1 MMRSVL
7 RAATCSAASLGVPL
21 LLPWAAA
28 GQVGPRYVPINPA
41 AGSSAP
47 APVPASPPAPAG
59 RAAGV
64 GPDNAGPAV
73 LPAPPAPAPPAPGVT
88 AAARPSLAD
97 ILAAAP
103 AAAWS
108 AIPADRLLV
117 MTLAGGGRVTIA
129 LAPELAPVH
138 VANIVAL
145 AGARWWDGS
154 AVTRVQDNY
163 VVQWGGAAEG
173 KPLPPGVVARPPAE
187 YDRPAAGL
195 PFTPL
200 PFADSYAPAI
210 GLSGAFPIAADGTA
224 AWGAHCYG
232 MVGVGRDNAPD
243 TGDGTELYAIIGQ
256 APRHLDRNL
265 AVVGRVVEG
274 MPLLSARPRGPGAL
288 GFYTDPADRLG
299 IVSVRLASDLP
310 EGERPVIETL
320 RPDSPS
326 FAAWVRLRAN
336 RQDAF
341 FVRPA
346 GALDICQALPPGRT
360 GPAAPRATPPG

>member
-1 MMRSVL
+1 MIRSAF
-7 RAATCSAASLGVPL
+7 RAAACSAASLLVSLAPSS
-21 LLPWAAA
+21 AA
-28 GQVGPRYVPINPA
+28 GQAAPTYVPINPA
-41 AGSSAP
+41 AARAPQPVASPAP
-47 APVPASPPAPAG
+47 APQAAATGSGNPAPAVPPEPSPV
-59 RAAGV
+59 A
-64 GPDNAGPAV
+64 AGPAV
-73 LPAPPAPAPPAPGVT
+73 PPPAAP
-88 AAARPSLAD
+88 AAARPSLGD

-103 AAAWS
+103 AAAWA

-117 MTLAGGGRVTIA
+117 MTLAGGGRVVIA

-163 VVQWGGAAEG
+163 VVQWGGAAGG
-173 KPLPPGVVARPPAE
+173 KALPPGVVARPPAE
-187 YDRPAAGL
+187 YERAAAGL
-195 PFTPL
+195 PLTPL

-210 GLSGAFPIAADGTA
+210 GLLGAFPVAADGTT

-288 GFYTDPADRLG
+288 GFYIDPADRLG
-299 IVSVRLASDLP
+299 IVSVRLAADLP
-310 EGERPVIETL
+310 EGERPAIEVL

-346 GALDICQALPPGRT
+346 GALDICQALPPVRT
-360 GPAAPRATPPG
+360 GPTAPRATPPG